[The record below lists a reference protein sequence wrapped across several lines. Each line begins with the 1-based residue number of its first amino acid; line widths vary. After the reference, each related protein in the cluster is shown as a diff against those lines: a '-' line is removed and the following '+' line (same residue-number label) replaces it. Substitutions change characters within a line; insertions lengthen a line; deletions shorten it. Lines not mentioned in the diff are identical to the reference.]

1 MPIEHSEP
9 LIQVNTNA
17 GKESS
22 GMTSFL
28 GVEIEGKWFM
38 LPGSMIIVGI
48 GIFILLFKTGAN
60 LFLAAVFSG
69 MPLILSLLYLTIFII
84 GRPPHYQADFIEHLI
99 HGPKYPYTVP
109 HGRLFPVKIERR

>member
-17 GKESS
+17 GKESK
-22 GMTSFL
+22 GLTSFL

-48 GIFILLFKTGAN
+48 GMFILLFKTGAN
-60 LFLAAVFSG
+60 LFLASVFSG
-69 MPLILSLLYLTIFII
+69 MPLVISLLYLLFFII
-84 GRPPHYQADFIEHLI
+84 GKPPHYQADFIEHLI
-99 HGPKYPYTVP
+99 HGPKYPYSIP
-109 HGRLFPVKIERR
+109 HGRLFPVRIERR